1 MTALAGG
8 VAAAGTAA
16 FVCYRSLW
24 AFFLLMAPLT
34 VVAPRLWQDMLQK
47 KRQREL
53 EKQFREMIQMMSTAL
68 SAGYSVDNAIR
79 VCRRDLERMYGS
91 GGMIVRET
99 GYMVRQMEMNRP
111 VEELLE
117 DFALRSGLE
126 EAENFT
132 RIFVIAR
139 RSGGRLVSIIER
151 TVQIMGDRS
160 QVKEE
165 IQTLTASKRFE
176 QRIMNLIP
184 VLMVLYIDWT
194 SPGFFTVMYTT
205 LLGRVLMTGGLLVY
219 LASVWLAQKILDI
232 EVGKESRKG
241 SRKESKMGDCEKETG
256 TLCGSWDSFRSGW
269 LCLAARRG
277 LCVHI
282 SGAGRLW
289 GRSGCL

>member
-1 MTALAGG
+1 
-8 VAAAGTAA
+8 
-16 FVCYRSLW
+16 
-24 AFFLLMAPLT
+24 MAPVT
-34 VVAPRLWQDMLQK
+34 VVAPRVWQDMLQK

-79 VCRRDLERMYGS
+79 VCRKDLEQMYGS

-176 QRIMNLIP
+176 QRVMNLIP

-205 LLGRVLMTGGLLVY
+205 LLGRVLMTGCLLVY

-232 EVGKESRKG
+232 EVG
-241 SRKESKMGDCEKETG
+241 
-256 TLCGSWDSFRSGW
+256 SG
-269 LCLAARRG
+269 
-277 LCVHI
+277 
-282 SGAGRLW
+282 
-289 GRSGCL
+289 

>member
-1 MTALAGG
+1 MNWGSRGWKRKENLKTPGNFTWREKRFDDENGGTGELVQYRCYQLNGRERLTALAGG
-8 VAAAGTAA
+8 VAAAGIAA

-24 AFFLLMAPLT
+24 AFFLLVVPLT
-34 VVAPRLWQDMLQK
+34 VAAPRLWREILQK

-79 VCRRDLERMYGS
+79 ACRKDLERMYG
-91 GGMIVRET
+91 GQGMLVRET

-117 DFALRSGLE
+117 DFAMRSGLE

-151 TVQIMGDRS
+151 TVQVMGDRS

-205 LLGRVLMTGGLLVY
+205 ILGRVLMTGCLLVY

-232 EVGKESRKG
+232 EVGG
-241 SRKESKMGDCEKETG
+241 G
-256 TLCGSWDSFRSGW
+256 
-269 LCLAARRG
+269 
-277 LCVHI
+277 
-282 SGAGRLW
+282 
-289 GRSGCL
+289 

>member
-1 MTALAGG
+1 
-8 VAAAGTAA
+8 
-16 FVCYRSLW
+16 
-24 AFFLLMAPLT
+24 
-34 VVAPRLWQDMLQK
+34 
-47 KRQREL
+47 
-53 EKQFREMIQMMSTAL
+53 
-68 SAGYSVDNAIR
+68 
-79 VCRRDLERMYGS
+79 
-91 GGMIVRET
+91 MIVQET

-151 TVQIMGDRS
+151 TVQVMGDRS

-205 LLGRVLMTGGLLVY
+205 ILGRVLMTGCLLVY

-232 EVGKESRKG
+232 EVGDG
-241 SRKESKMGDCEKETG
+241 
-256 TLCGSWDSFRSGW
+256 
-269 LCLAARRG
+269 
-277 LCVHI
+277 
-282 SGAGRLW
+282 
-289 GRSGCL
+289 